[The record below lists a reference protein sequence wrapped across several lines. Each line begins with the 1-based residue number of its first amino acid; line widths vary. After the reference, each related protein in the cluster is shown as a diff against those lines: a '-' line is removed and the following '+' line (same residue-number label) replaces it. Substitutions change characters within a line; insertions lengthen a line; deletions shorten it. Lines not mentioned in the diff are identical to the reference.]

1 MSRPQRIRIGTRASQ
16 LALVQAEWVGGRIRE
31 LVPEA
36 DVELVCISTKGD
48 RILDVPLARVGGKGL
63 FVKEIE
69 EALLDGR
76 IDLAVHSMKDVPAVL
91 PAALHIA
98 VVPEREVPQDAFVS
112 RKFAGLDELPRG
124 ATLGTSS
131 LRRKAQLLAL
141 RPDLE
146 LRDLRG
152 NVGTRLEKLD
162 RGDFDAI
169 MLAAAGLRRLGLE
182 ARITA
187 SMAPETML
195 PAVGQGAL
203 GIEMRR
209 SDAVL
214 LERILPL
221 HHAETAVTVA
231 AERAF
236 LTRLEGGCQ
245 VPIGA
250 YATLHAGR
258 VELSGLI
265 ATADGKTVLR
275 ETRSS
280 ARSGAENL
288 GRELAEALLARGGRA
303 ILEAV
308 YQGPL
313 S

>member
-36 DVELVCISTKGD
+36 DVELVRISTKGD

-98 VVPEREVPQDAFVS
+98 VVPEREMPQDAFVS
-112 RKFAGLDELPRG
+112 RKFAGLDELPQG

-141 RPDLE
+141 RPDLD

-152 NVGTRLEKLD
+152 NVGTRLQKLD

-187 SMAPETML
+187 NMAPETML

-209 SDAVL
+209 SDVVL

-250 YATLHAGR
+250 YAALHAGR
-258 VELSGLI
+258 VELTGLI

>member
-1 MSRPQRIRIGTRASQ
+1 
-16 LALVQAEWVGGRIRE
+16 
-31 LVPEA
+31 
-36 DVELVCISTKGD
+36 
-48 RILDVPLARVGGKGL
+48 
-63 FVKEIE
+63 
-69 EALLDGR
+69 
-76 IDLAVHSMKDVPAVL
+76 
-91 PAALHIA
+91 
-98 VVPEREVPQDAFVS
+98 
-112 RKFAGLDELPRG
+112 
-124 ATLGTSS
+124 
-131 LRRKAQLLAL
+131 
-141 RPDLE
+141 
-146 LRDLRG
+146 
-152 NVGTRLEKLD
+152 
-162 RGDFDAI
+162 
-169 MLAAAGLRRLGLE
+169 
-182 ARITA
+182 
-187 SMAPETML
+187 
-195 PAVGQGAL
+195 
-203 GIEMRR
+203 MRR